1 VEVNRENVDEWLQKI
16 KDGGAVGPFSHRSQA
31 DTLRRRTMGTTLGG
45 NTPLDSR
52 DGAAGKRNPLAA
64 FFKVKQMGIL
74 SALVI
79 LVIVFSVSTPV
90 FLTLDNLTNI
100 VRQVSILGILAVG
113 MTMVIVSG
121 EIDLSVGSVFGMYR
135 PEAGTVLLEGKPLS
149 LRSPRGAIREGFAFI
164 PEDRRR
170 QGLFSNMDVK
180 DNMAVIHDRKI
191 TTLSFVQARKALAIA
206 REYVDKLS
214 IKVTGLLQRM
224 ANLSGGNQ
232 QKVIIGRSLSTS
244 PRILIMDEPTRGI
257 DVGAKAEIY
266 KILRRLR
273 CEENKA
279 IIMVSSE
286 LEEVVAEC
294 DRVVVMFQGRVSG
307 ELSGTEITKE
317 NVLHFAFGGSAG
329 DATRRTGV

>member
-1 VEVNRENVDEWLQKI
+1 
-16 KDGGAVGPFSHRSQA
+16 
-31 DTLRRRTMGTTLGG
+31 
-45 NTPLDSR
+45 
-52 DGAAGKRNPLAA
+52 
-64 FFKVKQMGIL
+64 
-74 SALVI
+74 
-79 LVIVFSVSTPV
+79 
-90 FLTLDNLTNI
+90 
-100 VRQVSILGILAVG
+100 
-113 MTMVIVSG
+113 
-121 EIDLSVGSVFGMYR
+121 
-135 PEAGTVLLEGKPLS
+135 
-149 LRSPRGAIREGFAFI
+149 
-164 PEDRRR
+164 
-170 QGLFSNMDVK
+170 
-180 DNMAVIHDRKI
+180 MAVIHDRKI

-206 REYVDKLS
+206 REYVDRLS

-294 DRVVVMFQGRVSG
+294 DRVIVMFQGRVSG
-307 ELSGTEITKE
+307 ELSGTDITKE

-329 DATRRTGV
+329 DSTRRTGV